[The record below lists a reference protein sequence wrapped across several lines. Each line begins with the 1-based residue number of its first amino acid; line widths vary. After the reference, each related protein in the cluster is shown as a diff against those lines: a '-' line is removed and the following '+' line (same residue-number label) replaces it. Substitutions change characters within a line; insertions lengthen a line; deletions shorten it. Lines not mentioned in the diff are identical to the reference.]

1 MRVLLSSSP
10 WVGVA
15 GAELVPFPGT
25 APTLRGLR
33 ISLLHTLAP
42 SGAFLHCYCFHPNL
56 LSFSR
61 SNASFSVNHDQSPI
75 CSKEVNIY
83 WITIL
88 RLKWKKW
95 KGNESKANV
104 LLCNRE
110 AMNLRTVF
118 LIICNYWAFASKP
131 VSSVNRYMVIRD
143 IVIHQFNSQ
152 NWVSDLL
159 TYVSEGIFC
168 LQL

>member
-1 MRVLLSSSP
+1 MGGGHRGWTGTLP
-10 WVGVA
+10 RHC
-15 GAELVPFPGT
+15 PHPPGS
-25 APTLRGLR
+25 LH
-33 ISLLHTLAP
+33 SLLHTLVP

-83 WITIL
+83 WITTL
-88 RLKWKKW
+88 RLKRKKW

-104 LLCNRE
+104 LLRNRE

-118 LIICNYWAFASKP
+118 LIICNSWAFASKP

-159 TYVSEGIFC
+159 TYLSEGVFP